1 MPIQEKLSGIKDR
14 AKEYGVKVAAGTA
27 IAMGI
32 VGLAGCSNAELPQ
45 PEPTSISTEV
55 PSEEP
60 TSEPTETSEQTELQK
75 WFYLHNTLERDP
87 IPSDLEQYRDMSV
100 EDFQALPFAE
110 KQAYA
115 TWLTSYRGEFVEA
128 RGEMTETEL
137 PTVLTSESSPEE
149 ILNDYLMTVG
159 MAAYQTEG
167 TPEPNEW
174 DGTCGPLNKDDTIK
188 LISAAW
194 VDNQSEWGIEDR
206 DRVVS
211 SIIDITGNR
220 AICPTSQDNSPY
232 LDVDS
237 YTIMQ
242 TAPPPNGTDFEID
255 GQSVGGARVT
265 YEIEGL
271 PNGERDHTTLS
282 LGLFPVQNPD
292 GSDGFRAVVVTS
304 GY

>member
-14 AKEYGVKVAAGTA
+14 AKEYSVRVAAGTA

-45 PEPTSISTEV
+45 PEPTSISTEA
-55 PSEEP
+55 PSVEP
-60 TSEPTETSEQTELQK
+60 STDPALTEDEQREQE
-75 WFYLHNTLERDP
+75 YIERNIIERDS
-87 IPSDLEQYRDMSV
+87 IPADLEQYRDMSV

-110 KQAYA
+110 RQAYA
-115 TWLTSYRGEFVEA
+115 SWLTSYREEYATVRA
-128 RGEMTETEL
+128 PYTEIDP
-137 PTVLTSESSPEE
+137 PTTLTADSTPEE
-149 ILNDYLMTVG
+149 MLYDYLTTVG

-167 TPEPNEW
+167 APTPDTW
-174 DGTCGPLNKDDTIK
+174 DGTCGPLNTSDTAK
-188 LISAAW
+188 LISATW
-194 VDNQSEWGIEDR
+194 VDNQSELGVENR
-206 DRVVS
+206 NQT
-211 SIIDITGNR
+211 IDMISNLENNK
-220 AICPTSQDNSPY
+220 AICPSSQDDYPH
-232 LDVDS
+232 LDLDS